1 MRNEEFE
8 QILKQAL
15 ENRAK
20 EITAS
25 PYLLEKVKLEA
36 EARGRKERKFMGISK
51 KIAVAA
57 AICVMSVTAYAAVS
71 NLAGISSH
79 STNDIKTFAQLE
91 KAEDK
96 LGFDISLP
104 DTLSNGMTF
113 SDGGTG
119 EEYGWDEN
127 GNRLDKTYKMLTAAY
142 KDGDGNSISL
152 HVTEGDPRVDA
163 GEKAPEGYST
173 MTNKFL
179 PPDYEGEYELTEEE
193 IALQEAGKLNIA
205 YGSSEVEVMQSES
218 YYWEAD
224 GLYYCLIG
232 FDLNL
237 GEEAFAQMAADIM
250 K

>member
-71 NLAGISSH
+71 NLAGTTGH
-79 STNDIKTFAQLE
+79 TTTDIKTFAQLE

-127 GNRLDKTYKMLTAAY
+127 GNRLDKTYKMLAATY
-142 KDGDGNSISL
+142 KGKDGKHVSL
-152 HVTEGDPRVDA
+152 HITEGDPRVDA
-163 GEKAPEGYST
+163 GEQAPEGYST

-179 PPDYEGEYELTEEE
+179 PADYEGEYELTEEE

-205 YGSSEVEVMQSES
+205 YGSSEVEIKESES
-218 YYWEAD
+218 YYWEKD

-237 GEEAFAQMAADIM
+237 GEEAFAEMAADIM